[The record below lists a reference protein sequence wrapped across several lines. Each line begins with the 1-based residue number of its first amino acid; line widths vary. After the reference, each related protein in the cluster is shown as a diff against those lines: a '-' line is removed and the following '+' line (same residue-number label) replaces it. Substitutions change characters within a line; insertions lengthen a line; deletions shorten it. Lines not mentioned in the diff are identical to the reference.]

1 MNFKTLNKEHK
12 EILDD
17 FTNDV
22 EGFIYRITDDQNHK
36 AFRYFKPVI
45 TNAKTLHNNIGKEL
59 KKMDILESDWI
70 YMFPNYLL
78 FAGIGFAA
86 GIKNK
91 DNEQFIEYE
100 TEQLFELIRET
111 INDLEFMND
120 KRIMKNQVTN
130 QNKKPQTK
138 KQND

>member
-1 MNFKTLNKEHK
+1 MKFKTLNIEHE
-12 EILDD
+12 EILLD
-17 FTNDV
+17 FTNDI

-36 AFRYFKPVI
+36 AFQNFKPVI
-45 TNAKTLHNNIGKEL
+45 LNAKTLHNNIGREL
-59 KKMDILESDWI
+59 KQMDIKEDDWI

-91 DNEQFIEYE
+91 DNAQFIEDE
-100 TEQLFELIRET
+100 TEQLFEVIRET
-111 INDLEFMND
+111 INDLEFMNN
-120 KRIMKNQVTN
+120 KRVVKNQLKT
-130 QNKKPQTK
+130 KKK

>member
-1 MNFKTLNKEHK
+1 MKFKTLNIEHE
-12 EILDD
+12 EILLD

-36 AFRYFKPVI
+36 AFRNFKPVI

-59 KKMDILESDWI
+59 KQMGISTEDWI

-91 DNEQFIEYE
+91 DNEQFIEDE
-100 TEQLFELIRET
+100 TEMLFELIRET
-111 INDLEFMND
+111 INDLEFMNN
-120 KRIMKNQVTN
+120 KYVVKNQ
-130 QNKKPQTK
+130 KPKTK

>member
-36 AFRYFKPVI
+36 AFRNFKPVI

-59 KKMDILESDWI
+59 NQMDIKEDDWI

-91 DNEQFIEYE
+91 DNEQFIEDE
-100 TEQLFELIRET
+100 TEYLFELIRET
-111 INDLEFMND
+111 ISDLEFMYN
-120 KRIMKNQVTN
+120 KRLVKNQK
-130 QNKKPQTK
+130 KKPQTK

>member
-1 MNFKTLNKEHK
+1 MKFKTLNIEHE
-12 EILDD
+12 EILLD

-36 AFRYFKPVI
+36 AFRNFKPVI

-59 KKMDILESDWI
+59 KQMGISTEDWI

-91 DNEQFIEYE
+91 DNEQFIEDE
-100 TEQLFELIRET
+100 TEMLFELIRET
-111 INDLEFMND
+111 INDLEFMNN
-120 KRIMKNQVTN
+120 KRVVKN
-130 QNKKPQTK
+130 QNKKTKTK